1 MALSTLKLLPVAEPE
16 PVGRE
21 TSVAA
26 PDKTAHPDLSNGA
39 QALIEAY
46 RLHGYCQASIN
57 PLRRSSHES
66 PLVAELDPRAY
77 GLAFDES
84 ASYLTHLG
92 GAAHTLTLPEL
103 IGHLRASYCG
113 SISLESAH
121 VRATAQRQWLYA
133 QMEGRT
139 ASSTSTVRDSL
150 NIFAKLAAAEGFE
163 HFQRAHYPRHK
174 QFSLEGS
181 ESLVVLLKTVV
192 EKAAQH
198 GVEDIV
204 LGLPHR
210 GRLNMML
217 NALDVPA
224 KQLVSLF
231 TSTPEPS
238 LAASDL
244 KDHAGLS
251 RRIRAAA
258 GDIHVVLAHNPS
270 HLESVSPVVCGMAR
284 ALQDRK
290 SDGSSRKVLPVL
302 VHGDA
307 SFSAQ
312 GVVTETLNLSQTRGY
327 GVGGTLHLI
336 LNNQIGSTVSHPR
349 DARSTLYCT
358 DTARAIDAPIVHVN
372 ADDPDAVVFAAQLAT
387 DYRMKFGADIV
398 VDHVSY
404 RRHGHFTGDDP
415 TITRP
420 AMQSRIERHR
430 SVVELYAEQ
439 LVSRGI
445 AAGEQLDRLKAEAL
459 AILTIAQSQQG
470 VPSAAKPANSSA
482 RRQRDRPIRT
492 AIPLDRLRTI
502 IERLATV
509 PPGFMLHANIEKML
523 ENWRQVARD
532 HDHPV
537 DWRLAEN
544 LSYGSLLANG
554 FNVRLTGL
562 DIGRGSFLHRQHL
575 WHDQGTDTDWLKLHV
590 PLRHVAEAQGTF
602 SIFES
607 PLSEEAVLGFEYG
620 YTLQCGRDLVVW
632 EAQFGDFVN
641 NAQVIIDQFISSGES
656 KWGYES
662 GLVLLLPHG
671 YDGAGSEHSC
681 AFLGRFLQ
689 LCAADNMVVAM
700 PSTPAQLYH
709 LLRRQALLDQR
720 KPLVVMTPKPWLYG
734 HQPSYSRLDDLARGE
749 FHPLLVDLTT
759 IDRGPV
765 DRVIVTSGKHYYD
778 LLSERSKAGLQNQPI
793 LRVEQLYPFPVH
805 SLRDELARFP
815 RLRTVVWAQ
824 EEAKNHGAWHLV
836 RDQLEAA
843 LPPEASLTYAG
854 RSPAAPS
861 AVCNAQVHAAE
872 QYDAVACA
880 LGIMPG

>member
-21 TSVAA
+21 TSVPA
-26 PDKTAHPDLSNGA
+26 PDKTAHPDFSSGA
-39 QALIEAY
+39 QALTEAY
-46 RLHGYCQASIN
+46 RLHAYCQASIN

-66 PLVAELDPRAY
+66 PLVAELDPRAS
-77 GLAFDES
+77 GLAFDDS
-84 ASYLTHLG
+84 ATYLIHLG
-92 GAAHTLTLPEL
+92 VAARTLTLPEL
-103 IGHLRASYCG
+103 IDHLRASYCG

-121 VRATAQRQWLYA
+121 VRATAHRQWLYA

-139 ASSTSTVRDSL
+139 ASSISTVRDSL

-290 SDGSSRKVLPVL
+290 SDGSSKKVLPVL

-349 DARSTLYCT
+349 DARSTWYCT
-358 DTARAIDAPIVHVN
+358 DPARAIDAPIVHVN
-372 ADDPDAVVFAAQLAT
+372 ADDPDAVVFVAQLAT
-387 DYRMKFGADIV
+387 EYRMKFGADIA

-445 AAGEQLDRLKAEAL
+445 AAGDQLDRLKAEAL

-470 VPSAAKPANSSA
+470 VPSAAKPGSSSA
-482 RRQRDRPIRT
+482 RTQHDRPIRT
-492 AIPLDRLRTI
+492 ALPLDRLRTI
-502 IERLATV
+502 IERLATA
-509 PPGFMLHANIEKML
+509 PAGFMLHANIEKML
-523 ENWRQVARD
+523 ENWRQVASG

-554 FNVRLTGL
+554 FNVRLSGL

-671 YDGAGSEHSC
+671 YDGAGPEHSC

-689 LCAADNMVVAM
+689 LCAAGNIVVAI

-734 HQPSYSRLDDLARGE
+734 HQPSYSRLDELAHGE
-749 FHPLLVDLTT
+749 FHPLLIDLAN
-759 IDRGPV
+759 IDRASV

-793 LRVEQLYPFPVH
+793 LRIERLYPFPVH

-843 LPPEASLTYAG
+843 LPPEASLSYAG

>member
-1 MALSTLKLLPVAEPE
+1 MALSTLQLSPVAEPE

-21 TSVAA
+21 ISVAA
-26 PDKTAHPDLSNGA
+26 PGQTAYPDFSSGA

-46 RLHGYCQASIN
+46 RLHGYYQASID
-57 PLRRSSHES
+57 PLHSSPLES
-66 PLVAELDPRAY
+66 PLVAELDPGAY

-84 ASYLTHLG
+84 ASYLIHLG
-92 GAAHTLTLPEL
+92 GAARTLTLPEL
-103 IGHLRASYCG
+103 LSHLRAIYCG
-113 SISLESAH
+113 SISLETAH

-133 QMEGRT
+133 QMEART
-139 ASSTSTVRDSL
+139 GSSKSTVRDSL

-163 HFQRAHYPRHK
+163 HFQRANYPRHK

-181 ESLVVLLKTVV
+181 ESLVVLLKAVV
-192 EKAAQH
+192 ENAAQH

-231 TSTPEPS
+231 TSSPEPS

-251 RRIRAAA
+251 RRIQAAA
-258 GDIHVVLAHNPS
+258 GDIHVLLAHNPS

-284 ALQDRK
+284 ALQDGK

-327 GVGGTLHLI
+327 AVGGTLHLI
-336 LNNQIGSTVSHPR
+336 LNNQVGSTVSHPR

-445 AAGEQLDRLKAEAL
+445 AAGDQLDRLRAEAL

-470 VPSAAKPANSSA
+470 IPSAAKPASSSA
-482 RRQRDRPIRT
+482 RTQHNRPIHT
-492 AIPLDRLRTI
+492 AIPLDQLRTI
-502 IERLATV
+502 IERLATA
-509 PPGFMLHANIEKML
+509 PPGFMLHTNIEKML
-523 ENWRQVARD
+523 ENWRRVASD

-554 FNVRLTGL
+554 FNVRLSGL

-575 WHDQGTDTDWLKLHV
+575 WHDQATDTDWLKVHV

-641 NAQVIIDQFISSGES
+641 NAQVIIDQFISSGEC

-671 YDGAGSEHSC
+671 YDGAGPEHSC

-689 LCAADNMVVAM
+689 LCAAGNIVVAI
-700 PSTPAQLYH
+700 PSTPAQSYH

-734 HQPSYSRLDDLARGE
+734 HRPSYSRLHDLAHGE
-749 FHPLLVDLTT
+749 FHPLLVDLAD
-759 IDRGPV
+759 IDRASV

-778 LLSERSKAGLQNQPI
+778 LLSERSKTGHQNLPI

-843 LPPEASLTYAG
+843 LPPQASLTYAG

-872 QYDAVACA
+872 QYDAVASA
-880 LGIMPG
+880 LGTTPG